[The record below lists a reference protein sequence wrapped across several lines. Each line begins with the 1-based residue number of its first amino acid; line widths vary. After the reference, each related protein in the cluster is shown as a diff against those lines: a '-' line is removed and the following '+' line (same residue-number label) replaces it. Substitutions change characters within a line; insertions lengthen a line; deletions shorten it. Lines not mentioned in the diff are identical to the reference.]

1 MENEFNLIN
10 TGVRKGNTKKNVKYF
25 SLFIFGFRLI

>member
-1 MENEFNLIN
+1 MESEFNLISI
-10 TGVRKGNTKKNVKYF
+10 VRKGNTKKNVKYF